1 MTKKTI
7 EIFRAGTH
15 TAMDGKSYTFTKADL
30 QATAAAYDPA
40 VFSAPA
46 VIGHPKHDDPAYGW
60 ATALRV
66 EGDVLLADMDQV
78 NPAFAEIVNAGSYKK
93 VSPWFYSPGAKNNPV
108 PGCYYPRHIGFLGAA
123 APGCQ
128 GLAPVAFAEGDDAEL
143 IAFASDEELRP
154 IVWLARLVGRLVR
167 RQRDQVLADE
177 GVEAADRAFPEYEVE
192 SALDIAAQL
201 NEALKPEFR
210 TAFAEGGPLNVV
222 AEVDAAAAAE
232 LVRREEAVAARETQA
247 AARDAAFAE
256 GQREERRTEDAAF
269 LEGLVNAGRLAP
281 GFKDQMA
288 VFCELLGDN
297 DAIAFAEGQDAQ
309 DPRTAFKAL
318 LNDHLGVAIRLD
330 EVAGAEGLRFAEGG
344 TVDDHAAAIDSE
356 MAAAKAAGH
365 PISAAEAS
373 RRAKTR
379 R

>member
-93 VSPWFYSPGAKNNPV
+93 VSPYFYSPGAKNNPV

-128 GLAPVAFAEGDDAEL
+128 GLAPVAFADGDDDL
-143 IAFASDEELRP
+143 IAFATDEELRP
-154 IVWLARLVGRLVR
+154 LVWLARNVARMFR
-167 RQRDQVLADE
+167 RQRDQLIEDKGIE
-177 GVEAADRAFPEYEVE
+177 EANKLLPEWEVDAPAE
-192 SALDIAAQL
+192 IAAQL
-201 NEALKPEFR
+201 DVALSPAR
-210 TAFAEGGPLNVV
+210 PAFAEGWPASKAG
-222 AEVDAAAAAE
+222 ADAAALSAAE
-232 LVRREEAVAARETQA
+232 LVRREEAVAAREAQA
-247 AARDAAFAE
+247 AERDAAFAE
-256 GQREERRTEDAAF
+256 GQREERRTEDATF
-269 LEGLVNAGRLAP
+269 LDGLVNAGRLAP
-281 GFKDQMA
+281 GFKDQIA

-297 DAIAFAEGQDAQ
+297 EAVAFAEGQEAQ

-330 EVAGAEGLRFAEGG
+330 EVAGAEGLRFAEGA
-344 TVDDHAAAIDSE
+344 TQADLEAAIDAE
-356 MAAAKAAGH
+356 MTSAAAAGH
-365 PISAAEAS
+365 PISASEAS
-373 RRAKTR
+373 RRAKSR